1 MIYFTVYLKFLSV
14 QGGHVLRILNKNT
27 QHLFTSLMMQE
38 FDGNIDENS
47 VVYHDLNPPITAR
60 YIRFLPVEWEDEI
73 SLRVELYGCVKGKE
87 NGFPLMLI
95 IIVYITVD
103 LIIGAL

>member
-1 MIYFTVYLKFLSV
+1 MI
-14 QGGHVLRILNKNT
+14 
-27 QHLFTSLMMQE
+27 QE
-38 FDGNIDENS
+38 FDGNTDKNN

-73 SLRVELYGCVKGKE
+73 SMRVELYGCVKGKE
-87 NGFPLMLI
+87 NGFPLKLI
-95 IIVYITVD
+95 ITVCITVD

>member
-1 MIYFTVYLKFLSV
+1 MI
-14 QGGHVLRILNKNT
+14 
-27 QHLFTSLMMQE
+27 QE
-38 FDGNIDENS
+38 FDGNTDKNN

-87 NGFPLMLI
+87 MAFL
-95 IIVYITVD
+95 
-103 LIIGAL
+103 

>member
-1 MIYFTVYLKFLSV
+1 
-14 QGGHVLRILNKNT
+14 
-27 QHLFTSLMMQE
+27 MMQE

-47 VVYHDLNPPITAR
+47 VVYHDLNPSITAR
-60 YIRFLPVEWEDEI
+60 YIRFLPVEWEGEI

-103 LIIGAL
+103 LIIGAFFKVFHFVESFCDCVNDIF